1 MYCEIEN
8 FCKNGNFLSPT
19 KEFWSGAQVLGIGEE
34 AWRECCAGHLGVC
47 EKKRRGW
54 GENVAGHQ
62 LSIIGAQTT
71 NNLSAA
77 RLLGRQR
84 QQQ

>member
-8 FCKNGNFLSPT
+8 FSENGNFLSST
-19 KEFWSGAQVLGIGEE
+19 KEFWSGAQVLNIGVED
-34 AWRECCAGHLGVC
+34 RRGHHVGLLGVC
-47 EKKRRGW
+47 EMKRRG
-54 GENVAGHQ
+54 GGNVAGHQ